1 MAEYASIVRR
11 AVGQL
16 TGHGGVK
23 GFLLQLL
30 RVNDIKTGALVG
42 IDKYGSKYYEDNR
55 YFIGRHRWVIYSTE
69 MNGKNTLWDVDGSMV
84 PAEW

>member
-1 MAEYASIVRR
+1 MAEYANIVRR

-23 GFLLQLL
+23 GFLLQLF

-42 IDKYGSKYYEDNR
+42 IDKYGNKYYEDNR
-55 YFIGRHRWVIYSTE
+55 YFFGMSKHTLAVCTHIYCKIHEWVPPKARE
-69 MNGKNTLWDVDGSMV
+69 K
-84 PAEW
+84 